1 MRKRKG
7 APGSPTAGLSAH
19 KESPTASRTAV
30 YRRYKTHP
38 PRQRCHHHDA
48 HPDDD
53 TCTKNRRNSST
64 MCRRIHGL
72 VYSVIQPLALQ
83 IHRLPSST
91 CFFFDEQQ
99 CLESMFSS
107 IVTDCPTIT
116 KSKHVF
122 MGEMS
127 SLFDRKLCHL

>member
-1 MRKRKG
+1 M
-7 APGSPTAGLSAH
+7 
-19 KESPTASRTAV
+19 
-30 YRRYKTHP
+30 
-38 PRQRCHHHDA
+38 
-48 HPDDD
+48 
-53 TCTKNRRNSST
+53 
-64 MCRRIHGL
+64 

-127 SLFDRKLCHL
+127 SLFDRKLCHI